1 MSQDNFI
8 LVAHTCSGVY
18 HIERFVVEQGEARA
32 VSRFKMSSAASMI
45 VRQEMMLTKWFEL
58 ISILIRSMRARIC
71 STMSI
76 NLPATDRYCDSFI
89 LYDKSLGS
97 LTYVQN
103 SYNCMIDSHSFKK

>member
-18 HIERFVVEQGEARA
+18 HIERFVVEPGEARA

-76 NLPATDRYCDSFI
+76 TCLQLIAIVIHSF
-89 LYDKSLGS
+89 S
-97 LTYVQN
+97 LTN
-103 SYNCMIDSHSFKK
+103 LSDH